1 MFEELDRVD
10 LAGMSDDTLIS
21 AVTAATRSEAA
32 AAARRLAL
40 VAEVTARQCDDE
52 DDICA
57 HQLIDGWAYAK
68 AQVGAACNLSPWAA
82 SKQMR
87 IAQALRDRLPRT
99 AGMFAKGLVSAAVV
113 DSITW
118 RTRLVTDADALAL
131 IDAGIAG
138 SATEFG
144 TLSEKGLIEAVDY
157 WVHKF
162 DPCAVIRSQTAAR
175 DRCIEFGDRD
185 DADGV
190 VSFWGRMRVTD
201 AQISDTRLDELA
213 DGVCDNDPRTKRERR
228 ADAVAA
234 VLAGAQRLTCLCGN
248 PDCAGSGKDPR
259 AGGVTI
265 YVFPEQAPD
274 TGHGAPPVPD
284 PQPAAPSPAP
294 TGPTPVSPAT
304 DSTSS
309 HEQPAAE
316 SGAPDQPTPAAPAAR
331 FGSGAGISLDGAIIP
346 ARLLAELAAGGATVR
361 TLAHAGNLGT
371 EPRYRPSAKLAA
383 FVRMRSMTCC
393 FPGCGRPA
401 HKTDLDHVTPWPAGA
416 THPGNLRP
424 LCREHHLLK
433 TMRSGWTPSAHADG
447 STTWTAPTG
456 HRYTTTPGAAI
467 LFPHFN
473 IDTPVPRV
481 RRISLIGDP
490 AGRGSAIPR
499 RHRTRAQ
506 TREQRVNAERTRNA
520 AELSLQLM
528 REQIARE
535 DSARTEKAGMA
546 KPGGAQGRAAGYFDT
561 GPTFPGV
568 DPFTDADPPP
578 F

>member
-1 MFEELDRVD
+1 MFEELDRVE

-21 AVTAATRSEAA
+21 AVTAATRTEAA

-52 DDICA
+52 DDISA

-99 AGMFAKGLVSAAVV
+99 AGMFAKGLVSATVV

-144 TLSEKGLIEAVDY
+144 TLSEKGLIEALDY

-162 DPCAVIRSQTAAR
+162 DPCAVIRSQSAAR

-185 DADGV
+185 DTDGV

-201 AQISDTRLDELA
+201 AHISDTRLDELA
-213 DGVCDNDPRTKRERR
+213 DGVCDSDPRTKRERR

-234 VLAGAQRLTCLCGN
+234 VLAGARRLTCLCGS

-259 AGGVTI
+259 AGGVII
-265 YVFPEQAPD
+265 YVFPDQEPD
-274 TGHGAPPVPD
+274 TGHGAPPVPV
-284 PQPAAPSPAP
+284 PQPAAPPPAP
-294 TGPTPVSPAT
+294 TGPTPDSPAS
-304 DSTSS
+304 DSTPSDE
-309 HEQPAAE
+309 H
-316 SGAPDQPTPAAPAAR
+316 QPTPAAPAAR

-361 TLAHAGNLGT
+361 TLAHASSLGT

-401 HKTDLDHVTPWPAGA
+401 HKTDLGHVTPWPAGA

-433 TMRSGWTPSAHADG
+433 TMRSGWTPSVHADG

-467 LFPHFN
+467 LFPYSN
-473 IDTPVPRV
+473 LDTPVPRV
-481 RRISLIGDP
+481 RRISLIDDP
-490 AGRGSAIPR
+490 AGRGSAMPTR
-499 RHRTRAQ
+499 PRTRAQ

-520 AELSLQLM
+520 TELSLQQM
-528 REQIARE
+528 REQIAGD
-535 DSARTEKAGMA
+535 DSARTEKARKA
-546 KPGGAQGRAAGYFDT
+546 KPGGAQGRAADYFET
-561 GPTFPGV
+561 RPTFPGV
-568 DPFTDADPPP
+568 DPFTEVDPPP
-578 F
+578 Y